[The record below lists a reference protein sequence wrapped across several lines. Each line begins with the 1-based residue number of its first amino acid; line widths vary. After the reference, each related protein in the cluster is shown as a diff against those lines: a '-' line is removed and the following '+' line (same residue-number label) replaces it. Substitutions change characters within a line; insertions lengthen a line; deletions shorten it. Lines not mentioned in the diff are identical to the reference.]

1 MNSLKNCNVLV
12 TGGAGFI
19 GSTLVR
25 ELIKVGANVIV
36 YDNLLYGDKYNLS
49 DIEKD
54 MTLVIGDV
62 ISGKIFDTLKKYNI
76 DYVFNL
82 AAEPYI
88 PHSYDNPEKFFQVNV
103 NGTINLLSACRTFN
117 VKRIIHVSTSE
128 VYGTG
133 QIIPMNEKHPLNP
146 LSTYAVSKLAG
157 DRAAFVFS
165 YERNIP
171 VVIVRPFNSYGPR
184 ETQPYIIPEIIRQLF
199 NGKTLH
205 LGNIDAKRDFTYVE
219 DTALGM
225 ISAMTSNLTKGEVVN
240 IGSNKSYSIKDI
252 AILIG
257 KEFGYDNIDIQIDKT
272 RLRPLDVELL
282 ESDYSK
288 INKLT
293 GWKPTV
299 NIKEGLKRTVQW
311 YLNHGK
317 EWSWERFSK

>member
-1 MNSLKNCNVLV
+1 MC
-12 TGGAGFI
+12 I
-19 GSTLVR
+19 R
-25 ELIKVGANVIV
+25 
-36 YDNLLYGDKYNLS
+36 
-49 DIEKD
+49 
-54 MTLVIGDV
+54 
-62 ISGKIFDTLKKYNI
+62 
-76 DYVFNL
+76 
-82 AAEPYI
+82 
-88 PHSYDNPEKFFQVNV
+88 
-103 NGTINLLSACRTFN
+103 
-117 VKRIIHVSTSE
+117 
-128 VYGTG
+128 
-133 QIIPMNEKHPLNP
+133 
-146 LSTYAVSKLAG
+146 
-157 DRAAFVFS
+157 DR
-165 YERNIP
+165 
-171 VVIVRPFNSYGPR
+171 R

-299 NIKEGLKRTVQW
+299 DIKEGLKQ
-311 YLNHGK
+311 
-317 EWSWERFSK
+317 

>member
-272 RLRPLDVELL
+272 RLIQLDVELL

-299 NIKEGLKRTVQW
+299 DIKEGLKRTVQW

>member
-36 YDNLLYGDKYNLS
+36 YDNLLYGDKSNLS

-225 ISAMTSNLTKGEVVN
+225 ISVMTSNLTKGEVVN

-299 NIKEGLKRTVQW
+299 DIKEGLKRTVQW

>member
-157 DRAAFVFS
+157 DRAAVVFS

-299 NIKEGLKRTVQW
+299 DIKEGLKRTVQW

>member
-1 MNSLKNCNVLV
+1 M
-12 TGGAGFI
+12 
-19 GSTLVR
+19 
-25 ELIKVGANVIV
+25 
-36 YDNLLYGDKYNLS
+36 DLYKH
-49 DIEKD
+49 
-54 MTLVIGDV
+54 
-62 ISGKIFDTLKKYNI
+62 F
-76 DYVFNL
+76 
-82 AAEPYI
+82 
-88 PHSYDNPEKFFQVNV
+88 HW
-103 NGTINLLSACRTFN
+103 
-117 VKRIIHVSTSE
+117 
-128 VYGTG
+128 
-133 QIIPMNEKHPLNP
+133 NEKHPLNP

-282 ESDYSK
+282 EIVS
-288 INKLT
+288 
-293 GWKPTV
+293 
-299 NIKEGLKRTVQW
+299 
-311 YLNHGK
+311 
-317 EWSWERFSK
+317 

>member
-36 YDNLLYGDKYNLS
+36 YDNLLYGDKSNLS

-225 ISAMTSNLTKGEVVN
+225 ISVMTSNLTKGEVVN

-299 NIKEGLKRTVQW
+299 DIKEGLKRTVQW
-311 YLNHGK
+311 YLNNGK
-317 EWSWERFSK
+317 KWSWERFSK

>member
-205 LGNIDAKRDFTYVE
+205 SFLGANHT
-219 DTALGM
+219 
-225 ISAMTSNLTKGEVVN
+225 TK
-240 IGSNKSYSIKDI
+240 
-252 AILIG
+252 
-257 KEFGYDNIDIQIDKT
+257 
-272 RLRPLDVELL
+272 
-282 ESDYSK
+282 
-288 INKLT
+288 
-293 GWKPTV
+293 
-299 NIKEGLKRTVQW
+299 
-311 YLNHGK
+311 
-317 EWSWERFSK
+317 FSHM

>member
-299 NIKEGLKRTVQW
+299 DIKEGLKRTVQW

>member
-76 DYVFNL
+76 NYVFNL

-299 NIKEGLKRTVQW
+299 DIKEGLKRTVQW

>member
-1 MNSLKNCNVLV
+1 MRYLV

-299 NIKEGLKRTVQW
+299 DIKEGLKRTVQW

>member
-25 ELIKVGANVIV
+25 ELIKAGANVIV

-49 DIEKD
+49 EIEKD

-199 NGKTLH
+199 NAKTLH

-299 NIKEGLKRTVQW
+299 DIKEGLKRTVQW

>member
-225 ISAMTSNLTKGEVVN
+225 ISVMTSNLTKGEVVN

-299 NIKEGLKRTVQW
+299 DIKEGLKRTVQW
-311 YLNHGK
+311 YLNNGK
-317 EWSWERFSK
+317 KWSWERFSK